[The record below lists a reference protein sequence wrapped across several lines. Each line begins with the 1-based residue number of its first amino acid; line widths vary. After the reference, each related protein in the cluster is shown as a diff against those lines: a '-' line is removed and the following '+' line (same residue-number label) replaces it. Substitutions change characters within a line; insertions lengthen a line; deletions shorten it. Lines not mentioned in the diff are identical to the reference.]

1 MLFGES
7 QAFRVNDDDDD
18 DDNHH
23 HHHHHL
29 YLYNAILGG
38 SIALYNTFDINQQKR
53 RT

>member
-7 QAFRVNDDDDD
+7 QAFRVNDDDN
-18 DDNHH
+18 DDNN

-29 YLYNAILGG
+29 YLYSAILGG
-38 SIALYNTFDINQQKR
+38 SIALYNTFDINQLKR

>member
-18 DDNHH
+18 DNN

-29 YLYNAILGG
+29 YLYSAILGG
-38 SIALYNTFDINQQKR
+38 SIALQYS
-53 RT
+53 